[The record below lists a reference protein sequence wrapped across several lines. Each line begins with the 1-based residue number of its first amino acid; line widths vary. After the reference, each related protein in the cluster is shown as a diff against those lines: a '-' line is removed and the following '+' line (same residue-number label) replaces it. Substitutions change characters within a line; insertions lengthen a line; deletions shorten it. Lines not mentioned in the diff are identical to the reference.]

1 MERIPRFLRPSAFG
15 AFASTLILLGS
26 GFAAGIDDR
35 APARWPVHD
44 PNRPLPPFVTPGPAG
59 SPIAP
64 PSDAVVLFDGKDL
77 SGWTGDKGQPVK
89 WKVEKGFME
98 VAPKSGDI
106 KTLKTFGDCQ
116 LHVEWAS
123 PEAGKDESYDW
134 GNSGIYLME
143 TYEVQVMDSFGGG
156 RIYAD
161 GTAAAIYGQYPPIVN
176 ASRKP
181 GEWQTFDIVFHRPR
195 FDKAGIVLE
204 PARMT
209 VFHNGILVQDNEVL
223 TGPTE
228 WKARPAYKPHPDRL
242 AVLLQDH
249 GYLVRYR
256 DIWIRDLEK

>member
-1 MERIPRFLRPSAFG
+1 MIKLHRIGLA
-15 AFASTLILLGS
+15 
-26 GFAAGIDDR
+26 AAGLALATLVCAGTALRAGLDDR
-35 APARWPVHD
+35 NPAQWSVHD
-44 PNRPLPPFVTPGPAG
+44 PNRPLPPVVTPAPPGP
-59 SPIAP
+59 PVAP
-64 PSDAVVLFDGKDL
+64 PSDAIVLFDGKDF
-77 SGWTGDKGQPVK
+77 SGWVGDKDQPVK
-89 WKVEKGFME
+89 WKVESGFME
-98 VAPKSGDI
+98 VVPKTGDI
-106 KTLKTFGDCQ
+106 RTTRKFGDCQ

-134 GNSGIYLME
+134 GNSGVYLME
-143 TYEVQVMDSFGGG
+143 TYEVQVMDSFGVG

-181 GEWQTFDIVFHRPR
+181 GEWQAFDIVFHRPR
-195 FDKAGIVLE
+195 FDKSGHVLE

-209 VFHNGILVQDNEVL
+209 VLHNGVLVHDNDVL

-228 WKARPAYKPHPDRL
+228 YKARPPYKAHADRL
-242 AVLLQDH
+242 PIVLQDH